1 MRKEIDFAKYHFTWK
16 EWFLYGGGGG
26 CFISLLGKL
35 FYGTVFAAV
44 FLTPMLVLFLLQK
57 KGELKR
63 KRQQELQMQ
72 FKDCLISISASL
84 ITGYSIENALKQAES
99 EMEKLYGK
107 NGYITVELVRINRE
121 IHLNIPAEEA
131 FRRCGART
139 GLEEIQLFSEV
150 FQVAKQSG
158 GDLVEIIKKTAG
170 RISEKIEVKREMLT
184 LISGK
189 KMEQRLLTLVPIG
202 VIMYIEVSSPGY
214 FSGMYGT
221 PSGIL
226 IMTVCLIMY
235 FVSWI
240 MGERLVA
247 IEI

>member
-1 MRKEIDFAKYHFTWK
+1 MRKEINFTKYPFTWK
-16 EWFLYGGGGG
+16 ERLLYGGGGS
-26 CFISLLGKL
+26 CFICLLGKL
-35 FYGTVFAAV
+35 FYGTGYAAV
-44 FLTPMLVLFLLQK
+44 FLIPLLILFLMQK
-57 KGELKR
+57 KRELKR
-63 KRQQELQMQ
+63 KRQQELQIQ
-72 FKDCLISISASL
+72 FKDFLIAISSSL
-84 ITGYSIENALKQAES
+84 ITGYSVENALKQAEA
-99 EMEKLYGK
+99 EMEKMYGK
-107 NGYITVELVRINRE
+107 NGYITLELVRINRE

-131 FRRCGART
+131 FRRCGVRT
-139 GLEEIQLFSEV
+139 GLEEILLFSEV

-170 RISEKIEVKREMLT
+170 RISERIEVKREMLT

-189 KMEQRLLTLVPIG
+189 KMEQRLLTLAPIG
-202 VIMYIEVSSPGY
+202 IIMYIEVSSPGY
-214 FSGMYGT
+214 FSVMYGN

-235 FVSWI
+235 FVSWM